1 MKFLNDKDYNALK
14 AKADHFDAIVAHVLA
29 NGENIKAEDVTAET
43 VIQSMQNDSDSEES
57 ELQQPGTESQTAAS
71 EPETNSEESEVEET
85 DDLQAQLDTANAT
98 IESLN
103 ERIASFNSAPAAD
116 PVAIAPKS
124 DPDAQEMDIAAFAN
138 KNKGD
143 TNAILARAKEEG
155 LI

>member
-14 AKADHFDAIVAHVLA
+14 AKADHFDTIVAHVLA
-29 NGENIKAEDVTAET
+29 NGENINAEDVTAET
-43 VIQSMQNDSDSEES
+43 VIQSMQTDSDSDDS
-57 ELQQPGTESQTAAS
+57 KLQQSVTESQTASS
-71 EPETNSEESEVEET
+71 ESETNSEESEVEET

-98 IESLN
+98 IAALN
-103 ERIASFNSAPAAD
+103 EQIASFNAAPATD
-116 PVAIAPKS
+116 PGAIAPKS
-124 DPDAQEMDIAAFAN
+124 DPDAQEMDIATFAD